1 MTEPTGTS
9 SPSAAHNSAMV
20 PSASD
25 SNSTSALSDSMIGK
39 YLAFFYLV
47 PDLFAPFDQAAGLRI
62 EAEIW

>member
-25 SNSTSALSDSMIGK
+25 SNSTSALSDSMT
-39 YLAFFYLV
+39 ASTSPFFYLV
-47 PDLFAPFDQAAGLRI
+47 PDLFDPFNQAAGLRI
-62 EAEIW
+62 EAQIW